1 MEIDDKENVM
11 ENLQAVIYRHME
23 SAQTTWA
30 NDESMQK
37 MAFQDAV
44 DAFAIKKDTEK
55 GLSAKA
61 VELFAKLDTAPME
74 DIAVALEKDMGRE
87 WTEKTFGIEFA

>member
-1 MEIDDKENVM
+1 MKS
-11 ENLQAVIYRHME
+11 LQAVISQHME

-37 MAFQDAV
+37 MAFQDAA
-44 DAFAIKKDTEK
+44 DAFAVKAFIEGDMIE
-55 GLSAKA
+55 KA
-61 VELFAKLDTAPME
+61 VERFKSLDTAPME